1 MSAEK
6 LHKWETRPLD
16 CWAKAKELR
25 RNFERNVANTVNKQE
40 EIFVYGGHLG
50 YVGGFENVRT
60 AVPSPQG
67 MMCEWATPKYAL
79 QCRAKAEQMGHGREI
94 CGYHLNVFGEIY
106 FNRHYLGGPTPKP
119 LMISPAPAICDHHQ
133 YPYKTI
139 ANHFKCA
146 YVQASCPR
154 YAGPIDP
161 AREKAMRELVIQE
174 RLDMFEDVKRIM
186 GREFSEEKY
195 IESIKHGM
203 RVLALKEQAGM
214 YQMNIPAPLSCKDM
228 YSFMTLGGMQATDAE
243 PTLAFWRMLN
253 DELEWRVKNQI
264 AAVAYERYRW
274 VEEHPPP
281 WTFLKYYRYMET
293 YGAVCVGTVYSGLPK
308 LKKQPD
314 GTWVRK
320 KTPLERGV
328 PMNTVEETIRA
339 DVESQLYGDF
349 DDRMSG
355 LGGTL
360 DIAKAYKADGAFLS
374 LWRSAVG
381 CAQAR
386 RENGL
391 LLEKEG
397 IKVLYYEGS
406 QPGNCTDLDEMR
418 MLDQLDVFMETQGL
432 RKIEEAGG

>member
-25 RNFERNVANTVNKQE
+25 RTFEKNVANTVDKKE
-40 EIFVYGGHLG
+40 EIFVYGGSMG
-50 YVGGFENVRT
+50 YAEGFDKLRT

-79 QCRAKAEQMGHGREI
+79 ECRAKAEQMGHGREI
-94 CGYHLNVFGEIY
+94 CGYHLNVYGEIY
-106 FNRHYLGGPTPKP
+106 NNRHYLGGPTPRP
-119 LMISPAPAICDHHQ
+119 HMISPAPASCDHHQ

-154 YAGPIDP
+154 YVGPVDP
-161 AREKAMRELVIQE
+161 AREKAMRELAIQE
-174 RLDMFEDVKRIM
+174 RLDILEQVKRVM
-186 GREFSEEKY
+186 GREFNEENY
-195 IESIKHGM
+195 VESVKHRM

-214 YQMNIPAPLSCKDM
+214 QQMNIPAPLSCKDM
-228 YSFMTLGGMQATDAE
+228 YSFMTLGGMQHTDME

-253 DELEWRVKNQI
+253 DELEWRVKNKI
-264 AAVAYERYRW
+264 AAVGYERYRW

-281 WTFLKYYRYMET
+281 WTFLKYYRYMEK

-308 LKKQPD
+308 LKQQPD
-314 GTWVRK
+314 GTWQRK
-320 KTPLERGV
+320 KTPLELGV
-328 PMNTVEETIRA
+328 PMNTVEDTIRA
-339 DVESQLYGDF
+339 EVDSRAYGDY
-349 DDRMSG
+349 DDRMIG

-360 DIAKAYKADGAFLS
+360 DIAKAYNVNGAFLS

-397 IKVLYYEGS
+397 FKVLYWEGS
-406 QPGNCTDLDEMR
+406 QPGNCIDLDENR
-418 MLDQLDVFMETQGL
+418 MLDQLDTFMETQGL
-432 RKIEEAGG
+432 HKIEEAGD

>member
-1 MSAEK
+1 MSGNERK
-6 LHKWETRPLD
+6 TKYETRPLD
-16 CWAKAKELR
+16 CWTKAKELR
-25 RNFERNVANTVNKQE
+25 RNFEKDVGDTVNKQE

-50 YVGGFENVRT
+50 FVPGFENLRT

-67 MMCEWATPKYAL
+67 MMCEWAAPRYAL
-79 QCRAKAEQMGHGREI
+79 ECRAKAEQVGFGREI

-119 LMISPAPAICDHHQ
+119 RMITPAPAICDHHQ
-133 YPYKTI
+133 YPYKNI
-139 ANHFKCA
+139 ASYFKCA
-146 YVQASCPR
+146 YAQASCPR
-154 YAGPIDP
+154 YAGPVDST
-161 AREKAMRELVIQE
+161 REKAMREVVIQE
-174 RLDMFEDVKRIM
+174 RLDILDQVKRVL
-186 GREFSEEKY
+186 GREFNEEKY
-195 IESIKHGM
+195 VESCK
-203 RVLALKEQAGM
+203 RSYLVQSLRDKAGM
-214 YQMNIPAPLSCKDM
+214 QQMNIPAPLSCKDM
-228 YSFMTLGGMQATDAE
+228 YSFMTLGGMQSTDPE
-243 PTLAFWRMLN
+243 ETVKFWRMLN
-253 DELEWRVKNQI
+253 DELEWRVKNKI
-264 AAVAYERYRW
+264 AAVGNERYRW

-281 WTFLKYYRYMET
+281 WRFLKYYRYMEQ

-308 LKKQPD
+308 LKQQPD

-320 KTPLERGV
+320 KTPLELGV
-328 PMNTVEETIRA
+328 PLNTVEECVRA
-339 DVESQLYGDF
+339 DVEANTFGEF
-349 DDRMSG
+349 DDRWVG

-406 QPGNCTDLDEMR
+406 QPGNGIDLDEMR

-432 RKIEEAGG
+432 SKIED